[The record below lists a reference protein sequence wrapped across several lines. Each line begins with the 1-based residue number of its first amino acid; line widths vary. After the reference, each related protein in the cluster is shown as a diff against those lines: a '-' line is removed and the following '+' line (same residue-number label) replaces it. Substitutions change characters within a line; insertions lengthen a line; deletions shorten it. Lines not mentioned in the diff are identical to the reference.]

1 MGDIEKSPS
10 TEAMQAIV
18 DRINSGDSYELDGPV
33 EYTERIIDELEDISD
48 LRIDVV
54 TESESQ
60 LEETLDVE
68 DRTQIIIRVF
78 IRSKVDSLENDT
90 IDPLKLLVRK
100 LWRRLNN
107 FDSADGR
114 VKVWDCDVSPKEVPI
129 KSILQNHRLFVATL
143 LLRIEVE
150 PS

>member
-1 MGDIEKSPS
+1 MAAVTKSPS

-18 DRINSGDSYELDGPV
+18 DRINSGDAYELDGAA
-33 EYTERIIDELEDISD
+33 EYTEGIVNELEEITE

-60 LEETLDVE
+60 LVETLDVE
-68 DRTQIIIRVF
+68 DRTEVVVRVF
-78 IRSKVDSLENDT
+78 IRAKVDSVDNDT
-90 IDPLKLLVRK
+90 IDPLKLLVRQ
-100 LWRRLNN
+100 LWRRLND
-107 FDSADGR
+107 FESDDER
-114 VKVWDCDVSPKEVPI
+114 VKVWDCDISPKEIPV
-129 KSILQNHRLFVATL
+129 KAILHQYRLFVATL

>member
-1 MGDIEKSPS
+1 
-10 TEAMQAIV
+10 MQAIV